1 MNRDKFWF
9 AYNVD
14 RTNRTALRV
23 YRYSKGLMERKL
35 KDGRIGTI
43 VDKIGPDY
51 VVDVGE
57 KEEDYETVLVKASD
71 IEAIR

>member
-23 YRYSKGLMERKL
+23 YRYSMGLMERKQ
-35 KDGRIGTI
+35 KDGSWREAPEQCCIFF
-43 VDKIGPDY
+43 
-51 VVDVGE
+51 GE
-57 KEEDYETVLVKASD
+57 DMDYEDISEEEANCLRVKF
-71 IEAIR
+71 

>member
-23 YRYSKGLMERKL
+23 YRYSKGLMERKQ
-35 KDGRIGTI
+35 KDGSWREAPEQCCIFF
-43 VDKIGPDY
+43 
-51 VVDVGE
+51 GE
-57 KEEDYETVLVKASD
+57 DMDYEDISEEEAKCLRVKF
-71 IEAIR
+71 

>member
-23 YRYSKGLMERKL
+23 YRYSKGLMERKQ
-35 KDGRIGTI
+35 KDGSWREAPEQCCIFF
-43 VDKIGPDY
+43 
-51 VVDVGE
+51 GE
-57 KEEDYETVLVKASD
+57 DMDYEDISEEEANSLRVKF
-71 IEAIR
+71 

>member
-1 MNRDKFWF
+1 MTEYKEFDT
-9 AYNVD
+9 V
-14 RTNRTALRV
+14 
-23 YRYSKGLMERKL
+23 KL

>member
-23 YRYSKGLMERKL
+23 YRYSKGLMERKQ
-35 KDGRIGTI
+35 KDGSWREAPEQCCIFF
-43 VDKIGPDY
+43 
-51 VVDVGE
+51 GE
-57 KEEDYETVLVKASD
+57 DMDYEDISEEEANCLRVKF
-71 IEAIR
+71 